1 MLSAVEQ
8 SRYGCVDIWFIGE
21 AFKMG
26 KIPLFLSVEFN

>member
-8 SRYGCVDIWFIGE
+8 SRYGCVDVWFIGE

>member
-21 AFKMG
+21 AFTTG